1 MFDDEPGHPRSKI
14 YFQMRQ
20 LCRVFEGCV
29 KETIRYIQSPHD
41 TLISL
46 FDWQRFPVYVED
58 CGKQLSLDWKE
69 LISPRVIKLNNVL
82 DRIHAKSEEVES
94 LQSSV
99 SRPPFNGPIQNSPP
113 TSC

>member
-1 MFDDEPGHPRSKI
+1 MYDEKGHPRSKI

-46 FDWQRFPVYVED
+46 FGDWQSHSAYMED
-58 CGKQLSLDWKE
+58 CGKQIPLDWKE
-69 LISPRVIKLNNVL
+69 LISPRVVNLNNVL

-99 SRPPFNGPIQNSPP
+99 SGPPL
-113 TSC
+113 T